1 MSGITK
7 SWRLTADGSQVKR
20 EFTEIGRHGEQ
31 MERKI
36 RDGARGMAPALRAVD
51 AAAAEARGS
60 LESAAANA
68 GGFGNVLRAI
78 GPAGLVAAA
87 GIGALV
93 VGFTALQDRS
103 REAADALGEIY
114 VAASRINTSVEFL
127 QEYRY
132 AMVQLGE
139 DARVVDA
146 SLQRFSVKLG
156 ELATKPANELRSL
169 LSQYGIGEELIQ
181 NMTTVEGALPIIADR
196 VRELG
201 TAAEDAALLQA
212 LGLEQMLPL
221 LSQGSE
227 NIARLRDE
235 ARALGIVLDENTVR
249 RAEELSS
256 AWEAADYVLGV
267 QLKATLLELTPYF
280 LEVARVTADLA
291 TSIRTLTDNMKD
303 FADQASSTLARR
315 LDDIAATRARLRSQN
330 PVVNGVDP
338 LAGGNASNY
347 EDNIWEYA
355 GSRIGAMGANLRGA
369 NVDLP
374 RNQARDQWAYINEQ
388 AARITAVLN
397 DRERNRRLPGPTGG
411 VLGDPPNTATDPR
424 IAQAEALIERLRE
437 EERAREDLLALQL
450 QFPGASDQENQ
461 ARIALLNVMRDL
473 EEARRLGVIAT
484 DAEYA
489 ALQDIATANYNAAA
503 ATRAAAEAERER
515 QEVTRTLE
523 SYRRSIETPSE
534 RRAREERE
542 LRDLYQRSQTTENPM
557 TNGEL
562 ERGLRGVREEYERL
576 AAAQYE
582 ASFEGRVLQGVM
594 DGQIRSMEDV
604 LRLLGEMAINSVAQ
618 ELLAGGVRGEGG
630 FVGFGRRVLGRFG
643 DAVTGGE
650 GGSEAVDAA
659 AEVLRESFTKIS
671 EALGIA
677 HEALGENFTPSI
689 GKSVSEMILSTV
701 TKGKETLATNSATV
715 SIAVMTKAAEAAAT
729 ALAKVGAGEESSGL
743 VSAIVSAVTGGGG
756 GVPKGVG
763 KASGGALYRGVRH
776 AYAEGGQAELLLLG
790 GNGHVFSNDTL
801 QSIVDLGRRARG
813 ASAESGAAAGA
824 PRVSITLRD
833 ESGAKIA
840 LDDARSSVNADGTL
854 DVEIFIGRQ
863 MAGQVARGNVD
874 RAISSRYGLKPQ
886 RVRRG

>member
-93 VGFTALQDRS
+93 VGFSALQDRS

-114 VAASRINTSVEFL
+114 VASMRINTSVEFL

-146 SLQRFSVKLG
+146 SLQRFAVKLG
-156 ELATKPANELRSL
+156 ELQTKPANELRSL
-169 LSQYGIGEELIQ
+169 LGQYGINEEMIAQ
-181 NMTTVEGALPIIADR
+181 MQTVEDALPVIADR
-196 VRELG
+196 IRAVG
-201 TAAEDAALLQA
+201 TAAEDAALLQS
-212 LGLEQMLPL
+212 LGLEQMMPL
-221 LSQGSE
+221 LVQGSE
-227 NIARLRDE
+227 GIGRLREE
-235 ARALGIVLDENTVR
+235 ARSLGIVLDEHTLR
-249 RAEELSS
+249 RAEEISS
-256 AWEAADYVLGV
+256 AWETASYVLDV
-267 QLKATLLELTPYF
+267 QLKDALLDAAPAFIQLTQAIAESVGWMGQF
-280 LEVARVTADLA
+280 IDRLSDIDDRAV
-291 TSIRTLTDNMKD
+291 RTL
-303 FADQASSTLARR
+303 
-315 LDDIAATRARLRSQN
+315 
-330 PVVNGVDP
+330 
-338 LAGGNASNY
+338 
-347 EDNIWEYA
+347 E
-355 GSRIGAMGANLRGA
+355 
-369 NVDLP
+369 
-374 RNQARDQWAYINEQ
+374 NQARERYLTLTALRRQYNLQNDENGELDLSGLAPGTRRSVERAQQRYNEVVDELRQ
-388 AARITAVLN
+388 
-397 DRERNRRLPGPTGG
+397 RRVEPRRTPYTTGG
-411 VLGDPPNTATDPR
+411 NLLDPASTATDPR

-473 EEARRLGVIAT
+473 EEARRLGVVAT

-489 ALQDIATANYNAAA
+489 ALQNIATANYNAAA

-813 ASAESGAAAGA
+813 ASAETGAAAGA